1 MGMSTT
7 IWSTTRTAPI
17 TITRISP
24 DKVFIQTEN
33 GAAQEYWVAD
43 IRAAIEGE
51 AK

>member
-24 DKVFIQTEN
+24 DKVFIQTED
-33 GAAQEYWVAD
+33 GAAQEYWVTD
-43 IRAAIEGE
+43 IRAALEGE
-51 AK
+51 TK

>member
-33 GAAQEYWVAD
+33 GAAQEYWVED

-51 AK
+51 TK